1 MTCQGITEV
10 REKPIPIRLYPP
22 QIPSRLVDSVRGSV
36 CVGFV
41 VDRVALNRFFFRVL
55 QFHPVKVIPPVFHAH
70 FLFSYHPYHT
80 ILTTD
85 NSSVAG
91 GGGPPWAAG
100 SRGRQNGQKEGDFE
114 LKKLSFCSHKILN
127 H

>member
-22 QIPSRLVDSVRGSV
+22 QIPSRLVDSVRASV

-91 GGGPPWAAG
+91 GGDRPGQQGP
-100 SRGRQNGQKEGDFE
+100 EGDKMDR
-114 LKKLSFCSHKILN
+114 KKVILN
-127 H
+127 